1 MAEEVSEL
9 AKAFMAM
16 IPVVAGGAIGIVGS
30 VGVTFLQRRAKKAD
44 ILRVK
49 AEEALQY
56 LYKSVLWL
64 EEYRVRCLLDSELMI
79 KDWPPIDVL
88 EATVTLYFPSIEKE
102 LSAFVSEFTEATS
115 LAQDFNKERFEQGQ
129 MPLDHKERWSV
140 KSVEL
145 KGRFNDLKGRIR
157 ELVNL

>member
-16 IPVVAGGAIGIVGS
+16 IPVAAGGAIGIAGS
-30 VGVTFLQRRAKKAD
+30 LGVNFLQQRAKRTE

-64 EEYRVRCLLDSELMI
+64 EEYRAQCLLDGEPMI
-79 KDWPPIDVL
+79 KSWPPIDIL
-88 EATVTLYFPSIEKE
+88 EATVTLYFPDIEKE
-102 LSAFVSEFTEATS
+102 LAAFVTEFTKNTS
-115 LAQDFNKERFEQGQ
+115 LAQDFSKEKFEQGK
-129 MPLDHKERWSV
+129 MPIDHKERW
-140 KSVEL
+140 KAKNVEL
-145 KGRFNDLKGRIR
+145 KSRFNAVKGRIR
-157 ELVNL
+157 ELANL